1 MQRRR
6 AVLVAPASDER
17 KARKALA
24 SGADEVVLDLED
36 AVTPDRKDAA
46 RATATALVAEFG
58 GARAVSIRINALT
71 TAWAGEDLA
80 ACAAAGS
87 ALGSVVLPKAESPA
101 QLAEVDRCLGDT
113 GTRIQALLET
123 PLGILRV
130 AEICAGPARLDAVI
144 IGYADLGAALG
155 RAADV
160 APHAWHQV
168 QESVL
173 LAARAAGVS
182 AIDGPH
188 LTVADD
194 ESFRSSKRWVRDL
207 GFDGTWVIHPA
218 QIAGATEIFTPGAAE
233 VDWARR
239 VLGALEEAAA
249 AGAGA
254 ARLDGRM
261 LDEALAVGARRVL
274 ARSSE
279 RAPDTGRAP
288 ERR

>member
-1 MQRRR
+1 MRRRR

-36 AVTPDRKDAA
+36 AVTPDHKDEARETAA
-46 RATATALVAEFG
+46 ALVAECG
-58 GARAVSIRINALT
+58 GEPAISIRVNALT
-71 TAWAGEDLA
+71 TTWAVDDLA
-80 ACAAAGS
+80 ACAAAGF
-87 ALGSVVLPKAESPA
+87 ALGSVVLPKIESAA

-113 GTRIQALLET
+113 DTRVQALLET

-130 AEICAGPARLDAVI
+130 SEICAGSARLDAVI

-160 APHAWHQV
+160 APQAWYQV

-194 ESFRSSKRWVRDL
+194 EGFRSAKRWVRDL

-218 QIAGATEIFTPGAAE
+218 QLAGATEIFTPGAAE

-239 VLGALEEAAA
+239 VLAALEEAAA
-249 AGAGA
+249 GGAGA
-254 ARLDGRM
+254 AQLDGRM

-274 ARSSE
+274 ARAAE
-279 RAPDTGRAP
+279 PAPG
-288 ERR
+288 